1 MLAAAGLPLMGGCV
15 YRPLY
20 GADSYAPDSSAALF
34 SQIRVADVDTRVAQ
48 QVRNHLIFLLHG
60 GRGAA
65 EPRYEVYLRVSDHT
79 QLYAANRDFGGTT
92 AGAATITVS
101 YDLVELPT
109 RRQIASGR
117 RVGSAYYDRT
127 GQSFANDR
135 AQRDAANRAAQD
147 AAEQVRMAIAADFA
161 KL

>member
-1 MLAAAGLPLMGGCV
+1 MSTNRRLVLTAMLAAAGLPLIGGCV
-15 YRPLY
+15 YRPQY
-20 GADSYAPDSSAALF
+20 GADSYAPDS
-34 SQIRVADVDTRVAQ
+34 
-48 QVRNHLIFLLHG
+48 
-60 GRGAA
+60 
-65 EPRYEVYLRVSDHT
+65 
-79 QLYAANRDFGGTT
+79 RDFGGTT
-92 AGAATITVS
+92 AGTATVTVS
-101 YDLVELPT
+101 YNLVELPT